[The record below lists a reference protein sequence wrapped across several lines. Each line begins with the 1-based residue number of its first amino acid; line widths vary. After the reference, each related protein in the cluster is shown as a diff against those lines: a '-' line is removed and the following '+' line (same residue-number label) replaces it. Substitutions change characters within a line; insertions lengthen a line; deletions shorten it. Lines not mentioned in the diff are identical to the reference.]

1 MSASQQ
7 GHVETLGGRIIEAR
21 EAAGFS
27 SAQLA
32 RRIGVG
38 TPTLASW
45 EQDRSEPRANKLVT
59 LAGLL
64 NVNFSWLLTGD
75 GPSPVSTDRDSELAQ
90 IKASL
95 ELLKG
100 QTEAVAEQIDRI
112 VERIDT
118 LQHYGD

>member
-7 GHVETLGGRIIEAR
+7 HHVESLGGRIIEAR

-45 EQDRSEPRANKLVT
+45 EEDRSEPRANKLVT

-75 GPSPVSTDRDSELAQ
+75 GPCPVSNDRASELAH
-90 IKASL
+90 IKTCL
-95 ELLKG
+95 EQLKS
-100 QTEAVAEQIDRI
+100 QSETVTEQIDRLL
-112 VERIDT
+112 ERIDT
-118 LQHYGD
+118 LQHHGG

>member
-7 GHVETLGGRIIEAR
+7 HHVESLGGRIIEAR

-38 TPTLASW
+38 TPTLSSW

-59 LAGLL
+59 LAGML

-75 GPSPVSTDRDSELAQ
+75 GPSPVSSDRETELAH
-90 IKASL
+90 IKTSL

-100 QTEAVAEQIDRI
+100 QSEAIAEQIDRL
-112 VERIDT
+112 VERIDN